1 MAVHRRG
8 SSSVGMLVS
17 ALAAATLLQEAFIF
31 WRRPKHELLLQQ
43 VAPPP
48 INPSHSRRFI
58 IDALAL
64 LASTQDN
71 AAEAAPIQYNAQ
83 LAGDLSEAQKRS
95 IKAYLE
101 RHKDTPDADVVV
113 GERPLKVYVKPT
125 VEELTPDSPAFKA
138 RVARV
143 LPRLGER
150 LVDAKTAQKMLEDG
164 AVLID
169 VRTREQVLEQ
179 TGGELPKAATLV
191 PLDDWAGGAPPPLMK
206 GKKVILTCF
215 RGNKSVLA
223 WESLRAQFADAYV
236 LIDGVMGW
244 KAAGMSTRN
253 V

>member
-8 SSSVGMLVS
+8 SSSAGMLVS

-58 IDALAL
+58 IDALAM

-138 RVARV
+138 GRQVKASQCMSMLNLRFDWRGQHWLQFCRARGISSPSIPSSKPSDHGV
-143 LPRLGER
+143 
-150 LVDAKTAQKMLEDG
+150 VS
-164 AVLID
+164 LI
-169 VRTREQVLEQ
+169 Q
-179 TGGELPKAATLV
+179 TPWFHELSSAA
-191 PLDDWAGGAPPPLMK
+191 AY
-206 GKKVILTCF
+206 TCCF
-215 RGNKSVLA
+215 
-223 WESLRAQFADAYV
+223 
-236 LIDGVMGW
+236 
-244 KAAGMSTRN
+244 T
-253 V
+253 

>member
-138 RVARV
+138 GRQVKANSAR
-143 LPRLGER
+143 LI
-150 LVDAKTAQKMLEDG
+150 AKSPCKVNACQCRPSDPAGGDITGCSTAEHAG
-164 AVLID
+164 FHPHIWF
-169 VRTREQVLEQ
+169 
-179 TGGELPKAATLV
+179 AASQWPHSIPSSK
-191 PLDDWAGGAPPPLMK
+191 PLDHGVVSLIQTPWFHELISAAAYK
-206 GKKVILTCF
+206 CCF
-215 RGNKSVLA
+215 TSC
-223 WESLRAQFADAYV
+223 S
-236 LIDGVMGW
+236 I
-244 KAAGMSTRN
+244 
-253 V
+253 